1 MEDLNKKYNMTD
13 AELFAPIDK
22 DELASEKITAPRYSY
37 WKSVFRVF
45 FRKKINTIVLVIL
58 AVVIAFAYI
67 YPSVIGYDDQVN
79 PYLYV
84 NEQGGQHLTPKEA
97 FAHYGPAVTWLFG
110 SGATG
115 ASTFDAIWNGSR
127 ISVSLALICAA
138 INMSIGIILGAIWG
152 FSRKFDMIMNEV
164 YNILGNIPS
173 TLLVSVMVMVFSP
186 SFWTLVFAM
195 TIMGWLGMAYYIR
208 TRVIIIR
215 DHEYNLASRCLGT
228 NIFKIAL
235 RNILPFM
242 TSVIVLEIA
251 AAIPGYISSEVFLSY
266 IGLGMSEV
274 SLGRLIYEAQQAMVT
289 PGWGWEFWTPVA
301 VASVITVVLYVT
313 GQNLGDASDPRTHM

>member
-1 MEDLNKKYNMTD
+1 MSWITD
-13 AELFAPIDK
+13 SLRDFWERGDK
-22 DELASEKITAPRYSY
+22 LLLALCLMASGYGLILIYSATRYLT
-37 WKSVFRVF
+37 VNQNR
-45 FRKKINTIVLVIL
+45 
-58 AVVIAFAYI
+58 
-67 YPSVIGYDDQVN
+67 SVIIQ
-79 PYLYV
+79 
-84 NEQGGQHLTPKEA
+84 A
-97 FAHYGPAVTWLFG
+97 
-110 SGATG
+110 
-115 ASTFDAIWNGSR
+115 
-127 ISVSLALICAA
+127 
-138 INMSIGIILGAIWG
+138 IGILLGAIWG
-152 FSRKFDMIMNEV
+152 FSRKVDMIMNEV
-164 YNILGNIPS
+164 YNILGNIPG
-173 TLLVSVMVMVFSP
+173 TLFTAVMVMVFSP

-228 NIFKIAL
+228 SIFKIAMK
-235 RNILPFM
+235 NILPFM

-274 SLGRLIYEAQQAMVT
+274 SLGRLIYEAQNAMVT

>member
-1 MEDLNKKYNMTD
+1 MEDFNKKYNMTD

-22 DELASEKITAPRYSY
+22 DELESEKITAPRYSY

-45 FRKKINTIVLVIL
+45 FRNKVNIVVLSIL
-58 AVVIAFAYI
+58 AIVVAFTFI
-67 YPSVIGYDDQVN
+67 YPAVTGYDAKVDPFEN
-79 PYLYV
+79 LMDT
-84 NEQGGQHLTPKEA
+84 EAKHLTPSA
-97 FAHYGPAVTWLFG
+97 AIDHFG
-110 SGATG
+110 FGLKWIFGTG
-115 ASTFDAIWNGSR
+115 KGGESTFDSIWYGSQ
-127 ISVSLALICAA
+127 ISIALAAICAA
-138 INMSIGIILGAIWG
+138 VNMTIGILLGAVWG

-164 YNILGNIPS
+164 YNILGNVPYI
-173 TLLVSVMVMVFSP
+173 LLVAVLVMIFSP

-195 TIMGWLGMAYYIR
+195 TILGWLGMAYYIR

-228 NIFKIAL
+228 SIFKIAIK
-235 RNILPFM
+235 NILPFM

-251 AAIPGYISSEVFLSY
+251 AAVPGYISNEVFLSY
-266 IGLGMSEV
+266 IGMGMSEM
-274 SLGRLIYEAQQAMVT
+274 SLGKLIYEAQNAMVT

-301 VASVITVVLYVT
+301 VASLITVVLYVT

>member
-1 MEDLNKKYNMTD
+1 M
-13 AELFAPIDK
+13 I
-22 DELASEKITAPRYSY
+22 
-37 WKSVFRVF
+37 
-45 FRKKINTIVLVIL
+45 
-58 AVVIAFAYI
+58 FAYI
-67 YPSVIGYDDQVN
+67 YPSVVGYDSAVDPFINTTNAETHHLN
-79 PYLYV
+79 PTKAFDYF
-84 NEQGGQHLTPKEA
+84 GGELK
-97 FAHYGPAVTWLFG
+97 WIFG
-110 SGATG
+110 TG
-115 ASTFDAIWNGSR
+115 ASGGSTFDAIWYGSR
-127 ISVSLALICAA
+127 ISISLAVICAA
-138 INMSIGIILGAIWG
+138 INMTIGILLGAVWG
-152 FSRKFDMIMNEV
+152 FSRKVDMVMNEV

-173 TLLVSVMVMVFSP
+173 TPLISVMVMVFSP

-228 NIFKIAL
+228 GIFKIAM

-266 IGLGMSEV
+266 IGLGIKDQ
-274 SLGRLIYEAQQAMVT
+274 SLGRLIYEAQNAMVT